1 MSLDIE
7 DKSVTPSTNQQV
19 ITPTDTNCYL
29 NSVTVAAMPSG
40 TEGTPTATKGTVSNH
55 SVSVTPSVT
64 NTAGYISGGT
74 HNGTA
79 VSVSASELVS
89 GTLSVTSSGTKDV
102 TNYASASIPAGTAGT
117 PTATKGAVSNHA
129 VTVTPSVTN
138 QAGFIAG
145 STINGTGVSVS
156 ASELVSGNKAIT
168 ENGTNIDV
176 TDYATVSVNVSGG
189 GGGGGMQVDQKTV
202 TPLAASSSITITGL
216 KGEPTSYIL
225 GCTEDLSTGASPFK
239 VAALVYD
246 GSDLHGQT
254 ITNTNNA
261 QVTYDGSSFSQSY
274 SNGTL
279 TLTST
284 GAYFQAAEYFFE
296 YTYGGTAANI
306 GTASVQVGSGATS
319 ITFTGLEDEPE
330 YFSCIFK
337 SNFNSSNGY
346 QRVIWAFQSATVG
359 DMCGMEMDSA
369 AHFANNWSYT
379 YNNGSLTITS
389 VGTNQGGYF
398 HQPGYYQV
406 TYGIGGDNTLQKKTV
421 TPTTSR
427 QVITADTAQGYEAL
441 SQVTVEPI
449 PSQYI
454 VPTGNKAITE
464 KGNNIDVAAYST
476 VSVNV
481 PTGGGTVNIDTKSMT
496 NSSNQNT
503 SISFSSMK
511 GQPKAFFARC
521 TSSLSRSSSNTY
533 YYVADMVY
541 DGTSTVGNMHARS
554 TGQYSNITS
563 GYSWSYSGTT
573 LTLSSSGARNTSPG
587 SFYNGTYEL
596 IYIY

>member
-1 MSLDIE
+1 M
-7 DKSVTPSTNQQV
+7 PNQYVNKVVQ
-19 ITPTDTNCYL
+19 
-29 NSVTVAAMPSG
+29 S
-40 TEGTPTATKGTVSNH
+40 
-55 SVSVTPSVT
+55 
-64 NTAGYISGGT
+64 
-74 HNGTA
+74 NGTTLMDISDTTA
-79 VSVSASELVS
+79 VASDVAS
-89 GTLSVTSSGTKDV
+89 GKYFYLATGQKV
-102 TNYASASIPAGTAGT
+102 AGTAT
-117 PTATKGAVSNHA
+117 
-129 VTVTPSVTN
+129 
-138 QAGFIAG
+138 
-145 STINGTGVSVS
+145 
-156 ASELVSGNKAIT
+156 
-168 ENGTNIDV
+168 
-176 TDYATVSVNVSGG
+176 G

-216 KGEPTSYIL
+216 KGEPTSFIL

-346 QRVIWAFQSATVG
+346 QRVIWAFQSAAGG

-398 HQPGYYQV
+398 HQPGYYQL

-464 KGNNIDVAAYST
+464 NGNNIDVAAYST

-481 PTGGGTVNIDTKSMT
+481 PTGGGSVNIDTKT
-496 NSSNQNT
+496 VTASNRPT
-503 SISFSSMK
+503 SLSFTGLL
-511 GQPKAFFARC
+511 GQPKAFFVRC
-521 TSSLSRSSSNTY
+521 TASMSRSSNSTY
-533 YYVADMVY
+533 YYVADMRY
-541 DGTSTVGNMHARS
+541 NGTNTTGNCWRMS
-554 TGQYSNITS
+554 NGNWTNITS
-563 GYSWSYSGTT
+563 GYSFTYSNGT
-573 LTLSSSGARNTSPG
+573 LTVSSNGSTTTSPG
-587 SFYNGTYEL
+587 CFYPGQYEL
-596 IYIY
+596 VYIY